1 MTLKSRPQTG
11 RANWYGFFSIVNESP
26 CLVKTKQVILR
37 PITAATTIIAYYCCT
52 PTAAV
57 LRETNP
63 AFQDFQQLLQLQTA
77 KCLAA
82 FFDALLFGQD
92 TLSCNRVVRTR
103 GQEECVLVEA
113 GSSLKE
119 VVNFLNLLTA
129 QLTAITSFNE
139 SSEVS

>member
-1 MTLKSRPQTG
+1 MALKSRPQTG
-11 RANWYGFFSIVNESP
+11 DGQLIWFISIVNESP
-26 CLVKTKQVILR
+26 CLVKTKQEIMK
-37 PITAATTIIAYYCCT
+37 PITAATTIIAYYCCI
-52 PTAAV
+52 PAAAV
-57 LRETNP
+57 PRETNP
-63 AFQDFQQLLQLQTA
+63 AFQDFQQLLQLQTP